1 MTIKATQVSTWYS
14 ITVGKLLRE
23 EWEVW
28 MTASGPLPPAL
39 HVPGPQL
46 GRRVLGGRRCRLC
59 CCYCCCSCVRLC
71 GGGGGAG
78 AGCWVRGGLGAD
90 GRVARSEVL
99 LLGQPPDLGDVV
111 VVVVVVI
118 YSLGGGA
125 L

>member
-1 MTIKATQVSTWYS
+1 
-14 ITVGKLLRE
+14 
-23 EWEVW
+23 

-39 HVPGPQL
+39 HVPGPKL

-78 AGCWVRGGLGAD
+78 AGYWVRGGLGAD

-118 YSLGGGA
+118 YSLSGGA